1 MNDVATIDPIRAWKV
16 WLAVDAAFVAAFFA
30 ALFTYVRAL
39 PPHLALGP
47 LDALR
52 FIAWRTF
59 AFAVGVVGV
68 NGGLLL
74 VGSIAGRRST
84 ADTVASLIGGVCV
97 LLVSCFAL
105 WLVVIFSFPQ
115 H

>member
-39 PPHLALGP
+39 PPHLALRP
-47 LDALR
+47 LDAAR
-52 FIAWRTF
+52 FLAWRTF
-59 AFAVGVVGV
+59 AFALVVAGV
-68 NGGLLL
+68 NAGLLL
-74 VGSIAGRRST
+74 IGGLARRRS
-84 ADTVASLIGGVCV
+84 AEDSVASLVAGVCF
-97 LLVSCFAL
+97 LVVASFGL

-115 H
+115 Y